1 MTNKINYY
9 SILDNYIGLRDSDTG
24 KINAIKFEWDGEV
37 LERGDIPNLFDR
49 IVYVLESNPDRA
61 EILEKKDFI

>member
-24 KINAIKFEWDGEV
+24 KINAIKRKLDGKVFESED
-37 LERGDIPNLFDR
+37 LPILFDR
-49 IVYVLESNPDRA
+49 IVDVLESNPDRA
-61 EILEKKDFI
+61 EIIS